1 MRHRISYRST
11 SNSTKDKWPDV
22 LQEAQENYE
31 KPGDN
36 TRIILMLANG
46 ETIYNQKIW
55 GAFLESLPP
64 PPYPAHKMVIY
75 GPHEHDKEK
84 IQKATYLKNET
95 WVWEYAFRSWCDI
108 RGVNMIL
115 EAITAAVESHG
126 TIPERIYLV
135 SETCLP
141 IGSYDMFEQR
151 QSPFVING
159 VTWSCFDRS
168 WICLLLA
175 YRNAPEL
182 LNTIIH
188 RSLSEDIY
196 RDVLYESCPEETAF
210 LKIIAEHAI
219 RAIRYQSS
227 EFTVLNSI
235 RNTWEKEPSVTDILS
250 LDMYRTPGN
259 MVGPTTWTT
268 YDKDHIWSSFND
280 GPFGTITKTTST
292 LKFLLNDLYLSRID
306 DVLFGD
312 ILLFKVENK
321 IFTFINLRTWT
332 EYDYIT
338 INYSN
343 KFYNIIMSGYDCL
356 RYVSVEHGGVR
367 FEHVF
372 SDGKPIPLL
381 PPWKPKYPII
391 AKALWLRKVALT
403 PEDCEKALPQIKC
416 MWNNNMWENDIT
428 FRNEIP
434 RYDIS
439 IERIKLN
446 INSSDPWWKEKS
458 IVQNRVGW
466 SSSIVPNLHTKLSL
480 HVLGLMQRWR
490 ENIDPLKPASF
501 CDALNEGNWGLWLNR
516 VELHFGK
523 NKVNA
528 NELFEVDDETK
539 ICTLISEKELQKYIG
554 REYKYITL
562 HIIPPVL
569 ESNKR
574 KRDS

>member
-1 MRHRISYRST
+1 M
-11 SNSTKDKWPDV
+11 KDKWLGV

-31 KPGDN
+31 KPDDN

-55 GAFLESLPP
+55 DAFLESLPP
-64 PPYPAHKMVIY
+64 PPYPAHKMIIY

-108 RGVNMIL
+108 RQVNMIL
-115 EAITAAVESHG
+115 EAVSAAVESHG
-126 TIPERIYLV
+126 SVPERIYLV

-141 IGSYDMFEQR
+141 IGSYDMFEQQ
-151 QSPFVING
+151 QSPFIMHG
-159 VTWSCFDRS
+159 VLWSCFDKS

-182 LNTIIH
+182 LNTIIE
-188 RSLSEDIY
+188 RSLTEGIY
-196 RDVLYESCPEETAF
+196 RDVLYKSCPDETAF
-210 LKIIAEHAI
+210 LKIIAKHAI
-219 RAIRYQSS
+219 QYQSS

-235 RNTWEKEPSVTDILS
+235 KNTWEKEPSVTDILS
-250 LDMYRTPGN
+250 LDKYRTPGI

-268 YDKDHIWSSFND
+268 YDKDHVWSSFND
-280 GPFGTITKTTST
+280 RQLGTITKTTST

-306 DVLFGD
+306 DVFFGD
-312 ILLFKVENK
+312 ILLFNVKNN
-321 IFTFINLRTWT
+321 IITFINLRTWT
-332 EYDYIT
+332 EYDYIS
-338 INYSN
+338 INYN
-343 KFYNIIMSGYDCL
+343 KKFYKMIMSGSGHNCL
-356 RYVSVEHGGVR
+356 RYVSVKHDGIELKVR

-372 SDGKPIPLL
+372 SDGDPIPLL
-381 PPWKPKYPII
+381 PPWEPKYPII

-403 PEDCEKALPQIKC
+403 PEDCEKALPQIEC
-416 MWNNNMWENDIT
+416 MWNNNMWEKGIT

-458 IVQNRVGW
+458 MVQNRVGL
-466 SSSIVPNLHTKLSL
+466 SSSIVRKLDTKLSL
-480 HVLGLMQRWR
+480 HVLGLMQLWR
-490 ENIDPLKPASF
+490 ENIDPHRPASF
-501 CDALNEGNWGLWLNR
+501 CDALNAGNWGLWLNR
-516 VELHFGK
+516 VELHFGE

-528 NELFEVDDETK
+528 NELFEVNDETK
-539 ICTLISEKELQKYIG
+539 ICTLISEEELKKYIQLS
-554 REYKYITL
+554 EYKGITL

-569 ESNKR
+569 ESNKH